1 MLESNLKK
9 RSDRAMAQK
18 DEIHKLDSKID
29 TQVALLQAR
38 IEQSKAD
45 IIKWCITSQVAVGG
59 MIVALVKLL

>member
-9 RSDRAMAQK
+9 RSDRAMAQ
-18 DEIHKLDSKID
+18 E
-29 TQVALLQAR
+29 R